1 MESVILLGLMGVGY
15 LMNKDK
21 DDKHKIYSEVQ
32 PPLFNGSGNS
42 VYDQANYLDAKKYEI
57 GLVNDS
63 HDKSMEGDS
72 KIIDSLN
79 MSGGRNTLK
88 DTISAIDDTI
98 QSISGGNLSRDD
110 FLVNDQGLKIE
121 PFFSGSPANINYDD
135 NQALTNHQ
143 GGSHAF
149 RPRKTETGQFFE
161 LEKDYGNVF
170 GNNFQG
176 IRADPSRYV
185 GSMER

>member
-21 DDKHKIYSEVQ
+21 DDKHKIYSDVQ

-57 GLVNDS
+57 GLINDS

-110 FLVNDQGLKIE
+110 FLVNDQGIKIE
-121 PFFSGSPANINYDD
+121 PFGLTCNLCTFILFIRTHFFDPPPAGRREGGVGQSSSP
-135 NQALTNHQ
+135 
-143 GGSHAF
+143 
-149 RPRKTETGQFFE
+149 
-161 LEKDYGNVF
+161 
-170 GNNFQG
+170 
-176 IRADPSRYV
+176 
-185 GSMER
+185 